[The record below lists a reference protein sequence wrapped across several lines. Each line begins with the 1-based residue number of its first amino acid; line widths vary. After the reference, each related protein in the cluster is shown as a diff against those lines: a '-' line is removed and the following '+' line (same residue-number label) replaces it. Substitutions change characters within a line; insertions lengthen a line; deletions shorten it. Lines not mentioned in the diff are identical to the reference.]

1 MRRALGMESQ
11 IDPLAFMAI
20 NNNLILNFVW
30 TTKHGFSHPKIDEEL
45 EAAERQVYSLLPCQ
59 IEWVLLGRVFF
70 QGFLVTI
77 LMVLETCMYVIKVQ
91 PRSPHT

>member
-30 TTKHGFSHPKIDEEL
+30 TTRHGFSHPKIDEEL

-59 IEWVLLGRVFF
+59 METAWVLLGRVFF
-70 QGFLVTI
+70 KASLFWF
-77 LMVLETCMYVIKVQ
+77 
-91 PRSPHT
+91 

>member
-30 TTKHGFSHPKIDEEL
+30 TTRHGFSHPKIDEEL
-45 EAAERQVYSLLPCQ
+45 EAAERQVYSCQ
-59 IEWVLLGRVFF
+59 IESAWVLLGQVFF
-70 QGFLVTI
+70 KASL
-77 LMVLETCMYVIKVQ
+77 
-91 PRSPHT
+91 

>member
-45 EAAERQVYSLLPCQ
+45 EAAERQVYSLLPYQ
-59 IEWVLLGRVFF
+59 METAWDLLGRVFF
-70 QGFLVTI
+70 KASL
-77 LMVLETCMYVIKVQ
+77 
-91 PRSPHT
+91 